1 MHFGTSGRP
10 PTSGPDAPTAVTLAV
25 YPCNSMI
32 ASADLLFSRVFHQF
46 PQLKVSLSEGGIG
59 WIPFLLERMDMV
71 FDRHSAHA
79 VPFRDALPSELFRK
93 HIWGCFID
101 EKKGLQDRYDIGVD
115 RILYECDYPHSDSLW
130 PDSRNHLADVVKD
143 IPDEE
148 VRQIVQTNAEKLLNI
163 SA

>member
-1 MHFGTSGRP
+1 M
-10 PTSGPDAPTAVTLAV
+10 
-25 YPCNSMI
+25 
-32 ASADLLFSRVFHQF
+32 
-46 PQLKVSLSEGGIG
+46 
-59 WIPFLLERMDMV
+59 
-71 FDRHSAHA
+71 
-79 VPFRDALPSELFRK
+79 
-93 HIWGCFID
+93 
-101 EKKGLQDRYDIGVD
+101 KGLQDRYDIGVD